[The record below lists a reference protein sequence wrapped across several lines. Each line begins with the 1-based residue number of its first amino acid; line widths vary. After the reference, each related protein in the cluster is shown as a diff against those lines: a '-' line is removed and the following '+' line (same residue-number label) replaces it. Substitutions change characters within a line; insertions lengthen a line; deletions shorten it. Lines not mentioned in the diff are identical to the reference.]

1 MDLNIVVIAGTL
13 AAPPEHRTFDSGVG
27 SWRLL
32 VTTRISDPRK
42 RVDVIPVT
50 YWDTDDAEHMTVL
63 DSLDRG
69 DRVWVVAT
77 AQRRFWNGTDGRRS
91 TLELIASHVQV
102 TEADATD
109 ALEALVPQA

>member
-13 AAPPEHRTFDSGVG
+13 AAPPEHRIFDSGTG
-27 SWRLL
+27 LWRLL
-32 VTTRISDPRK
+32 VTTRVTEPRK
-42 RVDVIPVT
+42 RVDVIPVV

-69 DRVWVVAT
+69 DRVWIVAS
-77 AQRRFWNGTDGRRS
+77 AQRRFGSSPDERRS
-91 TLELIASHVQV
+91 KLELVANHVQV